1 MKVVA
6 IVAASENN
14 VIGINNDMPWR
25 LPDDFKFFKKTT
37 MGHPMIM
44 GSNTW
49 HTLEGKPLPG
59 RAHWIIS
66 KSITTPT
73 ADFQV
78 FSSPESALE
87 YAKNQQQDLVFIIG
101 GGSIYHQMLPY
112 TDEILMTRIHTHIQ
126 NGQVFF
132 PEIRNG
138 GWKKITSSLHE
149 KDDKHPYSFTFE
161 RWMRAK

>member
-44 GSNTW
+44 GRTTW
-49 HTLEGKPLPG
+49 HSLGGKPLPG

-66 KSITTPT
+66 KSITSST

-78 FSSPESALE
+78 FSSPALALE
-87 YAKNQQQDLVFIIG
+87 YAKNQEQDLVFIIG
-101 GGSIYHQMLPY
+101 GGSIYEQMLPF
-112 TDEILMTRIHTHIQ
+112 TDEILMTRIHTQIQ
-126 NGQVFF
+126 DGQVFF
-132 PEIRNG
+132 PEIRKG
-138 GWKKITSSLHE
+138 GWKKMTASHHE

-161 RWMRAK
+161 RWVREK